1 MMTAALARRWWMMA
15 TRGALALAFGGT
27 ISLWPNPT
35 LPFVVTLFALYA
47 LLDGAWAVG
56 AAVSVSEHGR
66 RLDPWPVALEGVVS
80 VGIGT
85 VALWWPFVPTTF
97 VHVVAI
103 WGVVTGA
110 LELLAASALPR
121 DRAGHWLMGTSGVCS
136 VSLAIL
142 MMLVPRADA
151 APVVYLIAAYGI
163 VFGVLTMSAAARFR
177 DEVSDARRALRGA
190 VPAAKE
196 LSR

>member
-1 MMTAALARRWWMMA
+1 
-15 TRGALALAFGGT
+15 
-27 ISLWPNPT
+27 
-35 LPFVVTLFALYA
+35 
-47 LLDGAWAVG
+47 
-56 AAVSVSEHGR
+56 
-66 RLDPWPVALEGVVS
+66 
-80 VGIGT
+80 
-85 VALWWPFVPTTF
+85 
-97 VHVVAI
+97 
-103 WGVVTGA
+103 
-110 LELLAASALPR
+110 
-121 DRAGHWLMGTSGVCS
+121 MGTSGVCS